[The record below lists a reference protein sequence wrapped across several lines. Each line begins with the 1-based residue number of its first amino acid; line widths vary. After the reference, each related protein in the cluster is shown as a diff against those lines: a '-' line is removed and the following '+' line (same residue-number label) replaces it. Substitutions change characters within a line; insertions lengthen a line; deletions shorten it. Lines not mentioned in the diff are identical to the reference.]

1 MAKHPN
7 LRTVTTRDRTALKED
22 GHRMTRFQLVVSLA
36 GRILQSGQMYL
47 NSALREKQLGS
58 AEANILMFLY
68 THGDGVRQEDIVAGV
83 DVSKPAV
90 SRTIMSLV
98 KKGYVKR
105 VHNQD
110 DKRSYTILLTE
121 KARKEEAFIQK
132 HYEDLVVA
140 ASSGI
145 PEAKIEEFVEIFRR
159 VADNLDAYRK
169 SKFGR

>member
-1 MAKHPN
+1 
-7 LRTVTTRDRTALKED
+7 
-22 GHRMTRFQLVVSLA
+22 MTPFQLLVSLA
-36 GRILQSGQMYL
+36 GRILQSGQLYL

-105 VHNQD
+105 VRNEA
-110 DKRSYTILLTE
+110 DKRSYIIWLTD

-140 ASSGI
+140 ACSGI
-145 PEAKIEEFVEIFRR
+145 PEGKIEEFVGVLSK
-159 VADNLDAYRK
+159 VADNLDAHRNA
-169 SKFGR
+169 KFGK

>member
-1 MAKHPN
+1 
-7 LRTVTTRDRTALKED
+7 
-22 GHRMTRFQLVVSLA
+22 MTRFRLLVSLA
-36 GRILQSGQMYL
+36 GRIIQSGQLYL
-47 NSALREKQLGS
+47 NTALREKQLRS

-68 THGDGVRQEDIVAGV
+68 THGDGIRQEDIVAGV

-105 VHNQD
+105 VQNEA
-110 DKRSYTILLTE
+110 DKRSYVIWLTD
-121 KARKEEAFIQK
+121 KSRREEAFIQK

-145 PEAKIEEFVEIFRR
+145 PEAKIEEFVEVLRK

-169 SKFGR
+169 SKFAR